1 MDVSRLGIVVES
13 TGITEATTALA
24 GRNGQGGLA
33 GAADKAEKN
42 VGKLTSS
49 LSNLLNLQASA
60 TTAAWTQALG
70 GLNSVLANV
79 NSNALATANSLQQ
92 AVASLNALAGASV
105 NAQRATERHSSSN
118 TVMTSTIKAMTT
130 AFSVYTALN
139 FAGSIVKQADEWQM
153 MTARLEN
160 ATGSMNNAKV
170 AQAQMYDLSQ
180 RLRVPLEDSVKL
192 YTRLAPSMQRMGK
205 DSEYARKM
213 VEGIATALQL
223 GGANGAE
230 ASSVM
235 LQLSQSF
242 SSGVLNG
249 AEFNAVAENG
259 SVLMRALE
267 KYTGKSTAELKK
279 MGSTGKLSMELVGKA
294 IEENLPQWREQFDK
308 MPLTFE
314 GGVQRI
320 KNAWTKAIG
329 EMGQDT
335 GFNNELSKSLRVIE
349 EMIPAVARGL
359 GDAFISVMRWVQ
371 ENKNTIGEIWDQI
384 VGLGKDVW
392 NIGGMLG
399 NWIGAIIGAGEGF
412 SLIGAALFT
421 VRMLI
426 AGAIDL
432 LKVAG
437 WVVAKIGISIVELVV
452 APFTW
457 LLSAIGMV
465 GDALKSL
472 FSGLASG
479 AKAVGADK
487 LAGGF
492 EAASNVIGDI
502 TTDVKD
508 FNGNVIASFGKAHEV
523 ADSWVKDLKAGNGE
537 LDKLMKG
544 NDKLATAPVTPTLT
558 MDPAKWNANPHP
570 KVAED
575 AKAAK
580 AAETA
585 TKKFNDEL
593 DALNAKLK
601 EQDELRQRLAAH
613 GLDYDKV
620 GPAQKKVI
628 ELEEHLQRLQS
639 QKVDAATTLAIS
651 RQNELIA
658 IAKKTSA
665 IEVDNERTLETL
677 KIEKA
682 RQDQQNSKLKSL
694 EDEAKALEYKV
705 QTYGMAK
712 GAIEELEA
720 AETRQQ
726 IAAMLNAGPLSQA
739 EQKIV
744 ETLQAQLAVRERI
757 AAASGKLGS
766 LQVEEEFN
774 KLMDPKRAEKFGDA
788 LANGMGKGL
797 KAVDALVNAF
807 DKYEARMSTVKKA
820 WELVNK
826 ETDPDKKAKMMKEA
840 AEFEAE
846 ARIKS
851 YGDMAGAAKGYFA
864 EGSRG
869 YKALEAAEKTFR
881 AFEIA
886 MSIKSF
892 VEKSGL
898 LEAFT
903 SLFVTSKATETA
915 AEVASVGPHVA
926 AEGTKQGANAITALT
941 SALAAPFP
949 ANIPAFAMVAAM
961 LAAIGVAVGGGSGGS
976 VDQGN
981 AGTGTVLGGSGAASK
996 SIENSISALE
1006 EVDTTTMR
1014 YSSQMAA
1021 SLRSIDASMGGLAN
1035 LVSRGVGVDPGQA
1048 GIDVGFER
1056 SGLGNALASA
1066 GHFLDKIQ
1074 GLDKITGGLS
1084 SWAVNKVANLF
1095 GTKTSVQGQGLYGSA
1110 QSLDSIMTRGYNAQ
1124 VYADIEKKKKTL
1136 GITTS
1141 TSNETIYGQA
1151 GAETSDQFTKIFRG
1165 FHDAVSSAGQA
1176 LGMPLGDIE
1185 NRLRGFV
1192 VDIGKIK
1199 LDGLSAEQIKE
1210 KLSAVFSAAG
1220 DRIAKAAIP
1229 GLDDFQKVGEGY
1241 LETLVRVASGVE
1253 TAKFQLEKLGIAAV
1267 DFSTIINKQGD
1278 VATEIVRQSILKQE
1292 SELKDFMTV
1301 RILGHV
1307 FKFQTQVA
1315 NGIGEIINDFSGSVE
1330 DMVALYKDLVSAR
1343 DKLDAVGL
1351 GTDLNRDLIRAAGGL
1366 QELIDALDAYS
1377 EGFFSEAERNAS
1389 KLSKLRIEF
1398 AKLGVEMP
1406 ITKDGFRSL
1415 IDQLNASGAEGEA
1428 LAIKVLTLSG
1438 AFAELADSADAA
1450 VSAARDKLRTAYDN
1464 EAGSITNLRDK
1475 FLDFSKSLGDF
1486 KSSLITGDMSPL
1498 SGTEKYLT
1506 ELERYDDVSKRA
1518 QAGDETAISNFESVA
1533 TEFLKMSR
1541 DMFASGEQ
1549 YTADFNRVLAET
1561 AALESSTAG
1570 QATVQQQSLDALNKQ
1585 VDGLITINE
1594 SVLTVTQAIEELRA
1608 VMSMGVVAS
1617 TINGS
1622 HANGLSYVPFDG
1634 YVAELHQGEA
1644 VLTASENK
1652 AYQMDYAQYGL
1663 KSDEALVSEIKALRQ
1678 EVQNLREGQREQTG
1692 QLIAANYDAQER
1704 NAQAVV
1710 EGTMDA
1716 VGANSYAERAKVT
1729 LS

>member
-1 MDVSRLGIVVES
+1 MTMDVSRLGVVVES
-13 TGITEATTALA
+13 TGITEATEALA

-42 VGKLTSS
+42 VIRLTSS
-49 LSNLLNLQASA
+49 LTSLLGTNTSATMAAWSQSLAGLGTALASINQNATATAKTLQQLVNDIGTA
-60 TTAAWTQALG
+60 TTATNKSA
-70 GLNSVLANV
+70 S
-79 NSNALATANSLQQ
+79 
-92 AVASLNALAGASV
+92 AVA
-105 NAQRATERHSSSN
+105 RHSSSN
-118 TVMTSTIKAMTT
+118 TVMTSTITAMTT

-139 FAGSIVKQADEWQM
+139 FAGSIVKQADSWQM

-170 AQAQMYDLSQ
+170 AQSQMYALSQ

-279 MGSTGKLSMELVGKA
+279 MGSTGKLSMEIVGKA
-294 IEENLPQWREQFDK
+294 IEQNLPQWREQFDK

-335 GFNNELSKSLRVIE
+335 GFNQELSKSLRVIE

-384 VGLGKDVW
+384 VGLGKDIW

-399 NWIGAIIGAGEGF
+399 NWIGAIFGAGEGF

-437 WVVAKIGISIVELVV
+437 WVIAKIGISVAELVV

-465 GDALKSL
+465 GDAIKSL
-472 FSGLASG
+472 FSGLAAG
-479 AKAVGADK
+479 AKAVGADR

-492 EAASNVIGDI
+492 ETASSVIGDI
-502 TTDVKD
+502 TTGVKD

-544 NDKLATAPVTPTLT
+544 GDKLATSTATTTLK
-558 MDPAKWNANPHP
+558 MDPTKWNANPHP
-570 KVAED
+570 KVPVDE
-575 AKAAK
+575 KALK
-580 AAETA
+580 AAEAA
-585 TKKFNDEL
+585 TKKFNEEL

-601 EQDELRQRLAAH
+601 EQDELRKRLAAH

-628 ELEEHLQRLQS
+628 ELEEHLLRLQG
-639 QKVDAATTLAIS
+639 QKAGAATTLAIS
-651 RQNELIA
+651 HQQELIA
-658 IAKKTSA
+658 IAKKTAA
-665 IEVDNERTLETL
+665 IEVENEHTLETL

-682 RQDQQNSKLKSL
+682 RQDQANSKLKTL
-694 EDEAKALEYKV
+694 EEEAKAIEYKV

-739 EQKIV
+739 EQKLV
-744 ETLQAQLAVRERI
+744 ETLQAQLTMRERI
-757 AAASGKLGS
+757 AAAAGTLGS
-766 LQVEEEFN
+766 LQVEAEFN
-774 KLMDPKRAEKFGDA
+774 KLLDPKRAEKFGDA

-797 KAVDALVNAF
+797 KAVGALMNAF

-820 WELVNK
+820 WELVNN
-826 ETDPDKKAKMMKEA
+826 ETDPTKKAKMTKEA

-886 MSIKSF
+886 MAVKSF

-903 SLFVTSKATETA
+903 TLFVTSKATETA
-915 AEVASVGPHVA
+915 AEEGSVGPHLLAEA
-926 AEGTKQGANAITALT
+926 AKQGANAITALT

-949 ANIPAFAMVAAM
+949 ENIPAFAMVAAM
-961 LAAIGVAVGGGSGGS
+961 LAAIGVAVSGGGGGS

-981 AGTGTVLGGSGAASK
+981 TGTGTVFGSPGAASK

-1006 EVDTTTMR
+1006 AVDTTTMR
-1014 YSSQMAA
+1014 YSAQMAA

-1035 LVSRGVGVDPGQA
+1035 LVARGAGIDLGQA

-1056 SGLGNALASA
+1056 SVIGNAIAGVGDFLASMGDMLSGMVGTKIA
-1066 GHFLDKIQ
+1066 G
-1074 GLDKITGGLS
+1074 
-1084 SWAVNKVANLF
+1084 LF
-1095 GTKTSVQGQGLYGSA
+1095 GTNTSVKGQGLYGGA
-1110 QSLDSIMTRGYNAQ
+1110 QNLDSILSRGYNAQ
-1124 VYADIEKKKKTL
+1124 VYADIEKKNKVF

-1141 TSNETIYGQA
+1141 TSNSTAYGQA

-1165 FHDAVSSAGQA
+1165 FNDAVSGAGES
-1176 LGMPLGDIE
+1176 LGTPLSDIE
-1185 NRLRGFV
+1185 ARLRGFV

-1210 KLSAVFSAAG
+1210 TLGAVFSAAG

-1229 GLDDFQKVGEGY
+1229 GLEEFQKVGKGY
-1241 LETLVRVASGVE
+1241 LETLIRVAAGVE
-1253 TAKFQLEKLGIAAV
+1253 AAKFQLENLGIAAV
-1267 DFSTIINKQGD
+1267 DFSSIINKQGD
-1278 VATEIVRQSILKQE
+1278 VATEIVRQSLVKQE
-1292 SELKDFMTV
+1292 SELRDFTTN
-1301 RILGHV
+1301 IFGHV
-1307 FKFQTQVA
+1307 LEFQNQVA

-1343 DKLDAVGL
+1343 DKLNAVGL
-1351 GTDLNRDLIRAAGGL
+1351 GSDLDRDLIRAAGGL
-1366 QELIDALDAYS
+1366 QRLISALDAYS

-1398 AKLGVEMP
+1398 EKLGVEMP
-1406 ITKDGFRSL
+1406 ITRVGFRSL
-1415 IDQLNASGAEGEA
+1415 IDQLNASGSEGEA

-1438 AFAELADSADAA
+1438 AFAELATAADAA
-1450 VSAARDKLRTAYDN
+1450 VSTARDNLRTAYDK
-1464 EAGSITNLRDK
+1464 EAESITNLRDK

-1506 ELERYDDVSKRA
+1506 GLARYDEVSKRA
-1518 QAGDETAISNFESVA
+1518 KAGDQTAISNFESVA

-1541 DMFASGEQ
+1541 SMFASGNQ
-1549 YTADFNRVLAET
+1549 YTVDFNRVLAET
-1561 AALESSTAG
+1561 TALEASTAG
-1570 QATVQQQSLDALNKQ
+1570 RATVQQQSLDALNKQ
-1585 VDGLITINE
+1585 VNGLITINE
-1594 SVLTVTQAIEELRA
+1594 SILTVAQAIEKLRT
-1608 VMSMGVVAS
+1608 VVGMGVVAS

-1652 AYQMDYAQYGL
+1652 AYQMDYAQYGR

-1678 EVQNLREGQREQTG
+1678 EVQSLREGQREQTG